1 MGKQNDI
8 QSFEFPVV
16 LFGKLE
22 PINETISKGRCR
34 IFYKGPNRNG
44 SYITDQFA
52 EKLLKSLPYTPIKG
66 IYDGCMSDYEDH
78 GEKNSDGR
86 IYGIVPE
93 NPNVTWEEHQDSDGQ
108 IRIYA
113 TADVY
118 VFTALYEEAQEVF
131 TKAQSMEL
139 YIPSIV
145 GDWQFIKGQKYFV
158 FEDGCFLGLQILG
171 DEVEPCFEGAAF
183 FSLYD
188 SLKAAIDKIEKNNMA
203 FKKQSKGGT
212 KMRINFNLGEPQAFE
227 ALHSLLN
234 PNFTEEGSWT
244 LDFCICEI
252 AENYVI
258 AKNLK
263 EDCFTKIGYLVEEGN
278 YSLGEQEN
286 CFMINVSEAEKTSL
300 DAVKAQNGD
309 SFEKAEEIYSTL
321 ENLQNTISD
330 LNNTISE
337 LNGQISGF
345 EQKIEEGNNTIATLT
360 TERDT
365 ANENYANAQ
374 AEVTTL
380 TEENEGLKTYKL
392 NIENN
397 EKLAVIAAYDN
408 KLSDDVL
415 ESYRGR
421 VSEFSLDELKKDLA
435 FNFIETNPSIFSNQ
449 SQPQYVPKDN
459 VVTGGIEEILAK
471 YKK

>member
-1 MGKQNDI
+1 MGKQLDVSSI
-8 QSFEFPVV
+8 QFPVV

-44 SYITDQFA
+44 SYITDSFA

-66 IYDGCMSDYEDH
+66 IYDDQMSDYEDH
-78 GEKNSDGR
+78 GEKNSEGR

-108 IRIYA
+108 TRVYA

-118 VFTALYEEAQEVF
+118 VFTALYAEAQDIF

-139 YIPSIV
+139 YVPSIM
-145 GDWQFIKGQKYFV
+145 GDWQYIKGQKYFV
-158 FEDGCFLGLQILG
+158 FEDGCFLGLQVLG
-171 DEVEPCFEGAAF
+171 NEVEPCFEGAAF

-188 SLKAAIDKIEKNNMA
+188 SLKSALDKIEKQSLI
-203 FKKQSKGGT
+203 FKEQNKGG
-212 KMRINFNLGEPQAFE
+212 KEMRVKFNLDNAQPFE

-234 PNFTEEGSWT
+234 PNFTEDGEWT
-244 LDFCICEI
+244 LDFCIYEI
-252 AENYVI
+252 SDDYVI

-263 EDCFTKIGYLVEEGN
+263 ENCFTKISYLVNEEV
-278 YSLGEQEN
+278 YTLGEQEPY
-286 CFMINVSEAEKTSL
+286 FVVLVSEAEKASL
-300 DAVKAQNGD
+300 EVIKAQNND
-309 SFEKAEEIYSTL
+309 TYEKAEEVYVTVDTL
-321 ENLQNTISD
+321 ENTISG
-330 LNNTISE
+330 LNEQISE
-337 LNGQISGF
+337 LNEKISGF

-360 TERDT
+360 TERDA

-374 AEVTTL
+374 AEVTAL
-380 TEENEGLKTYKL
+380 TEENNGLKSYKL
-392 NIENN
+392 NVENN

-415 ESYRGR
+415 ESYRNR
-421 VSEFSLDELKKDLA
+421 VSEFSLDDLKKDLA
-435 FNFIETNPSIFSNQ
+435 FNFVETNPSIFSNQ
-449 SQPQYVPKDN
+449 GQSQYVPKDN
-459 VVTGGIEEILAK
+459 VVTGGIEEVLAK

>member
-1 MGKQNDI
+1 MK
-8 QSFEFPVV
+8 
-16 LFGKLE
+16 
-22 PINETISKGRCR
+22 
-34 IFYKGPNRNG
+34 
-44 SYITDQFA
+44 
-52 EKLLKSLPYTPIKG
+52 
-66 IYDGCMSDYEDH
+66 
-78 GEKNSDGR
+78 
-86 IYGIVPE
+86 
-93 NPNVTWEEHQDSDGQ
+93 
-108 IRIYA
+108 
-113 TADVY
+113 
-118 VFTALYEEAQEVF
+118 
-131 TKAQSMEL
+131 
-139 YIPSIV
+139 
-145 GDWQFIKGQKYFV
+145 
-158 FEDGCFLGLQILG
+158 
-171 DEVEPCFEGAAF
+171 
-183 FSLYD
+183 
-188 SLKAAIDKIEKNNMA
+188 
-203 FKKQSKGGT
+203 
-212 KMRINFNLGEPQAFE
+212 INFNLGEPQAFE

-263 EDCFTKIGYLVEEGN
+263 EDCFTKISYLVEEGT

-365 ANENYANAQ
+365 ANENYNNAQ

-380 TEENEGLKTYKL
+380 SAENEELKSFKVNVET
-392 NIENN
+392 N
-397 EKLAVIAAYDN
+397 EKLAVIDSYNN
-408 KLSDDVL
+408 KLSDEVL
-415 ESYRGR
+415 EGYRNR
-421 VSEFSLDELKKDLA
+421 VTEFSISDLKKDLA
-435 FNFIETNPSIFSNQ
+435 FDLVETNPSIFSNQ
-449 SQPQYVPKDN
+449 GQSQYVPKDN
-459 VVTGGIEEILAK
+459 VVTGGIEEVLAK

>member
-1 MGKQNDI
+1 
-8 QSFEFPVV
+8 
-16 LFGKLE
+16 
-22 PINETISKGRCR
+22 
-34 IFYKGPNRNG
+34 
-44 SYITDQFA
+44 
-52 EKLLKSLPYTPIKG
+52 
-66 IYDGCMSDYEDH
+66 
-78 GEKNSDGR
+78 
-86 IYGIVPE
+86 
-93 NPNVTWEEHQDSDGQ
+93 
-108 IRIYA
+108 
-113 TADVY
+113 
-118 VFTALYEEAQEVF
+118 
-131 TKAQSMEL
+131 
-139 YIPSIV
+139 
-145 GDWQFIKGQKYFV
+145 
-158 FEDGCFLGLQILG
+158 
-171 DEVEPCFEGAAF
+171 
-183 FSLYD
+183 
-188 SLKAAIDKIEKNNMA
+188 
-203 FKKQSKGGT
+203 
-212 KMRINFNLGEPQAFE
+212 
-227 ALHSLLN
+227 
-234 PNFTEEGSWT
+234 
-244 LDFCICEI
+244 
-252 AENYVI
+252 
-258 AKNLK
+258 
-263 EDCFTKIGYLVEEGN
+263 
-278 YSLGEQEN
+278 
-286 CFMINVSEAEKTSL
+286 
-300 DAVKAQNGD
+300 
-309 SFEKAEEIYSTL
+309 
-321 ENLQNTISD
+321 

-459 VVTGGIEEILAK
+459 VVTGGIEEVLAK

>member
-1 MGKQNDI
+1 
-8 QSFEFPVV
+8 
-16 LFGKLE
+16 
-22 PINETISKGRCR
+22 
-34 IFYKGPNRNG
+34 
-44 SYITDQFA
+44 
-52 EKLLKSLPYTPIKG
+52 
-66 IYDGCMSDYEDH
+66 
-78 GEKNSDGR
+78 
-86 IYGIVPE
+86 
-93 NPNVTWEEHQDSDGQ
+93 
-108 IRIYA
+108 
-113 TADVY
+113 
-118 VFTALYEEAQEVF
+118 
-131 TKAQSMEL
+131 
-139 YIPSIV
+139 
-145 GDWQFIKGQKYFV
+145 
-158 FEDGCFLGLQILG
+158 
-171 DEVEPCFEGAAF
+171 
-183 FSLYD
+183 
-188 SLKAAIDKIEKNNMA
+188 
-203 FKKQSKGGT
+203 
-212 KMRINFNLGEPQAFE
+212 MRINFNLGEPQAFE

-459 VVTGGIEEILAK
+459 VVTGGIEEVLAK